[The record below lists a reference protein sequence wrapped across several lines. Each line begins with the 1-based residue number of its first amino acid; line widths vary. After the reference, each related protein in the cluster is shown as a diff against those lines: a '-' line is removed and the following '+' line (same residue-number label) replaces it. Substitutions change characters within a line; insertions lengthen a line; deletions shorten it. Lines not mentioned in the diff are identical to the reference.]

1 MGSKKQAWKQ
11 FSNEIEA
18 TYVKG
23 GIIKSDRIEATFE
36 NWPVVY
42 DTFVLPAGQVI
53 LVYTRIRA
61 PFIAKSDFKFSISKK
76 TFFSKIAQKLGKSN
90 VTIDDSRIDEA
101 FVIKSNS
108 PEKIRQLL
116 SDETLKSLLLEKTN
130 SHFEFSHGYKGIGR
144 QFPKG
149 YDGLSMLVLYEG
161 KDIDKLMIIYN
172 LFGEVLTSLLEAD
185 EIEDAPVNVK
195 L

>member
-161 KDIDKLMIIYN
+161 KDIDKLRIIYN